1 MSVENYEPLSE
12 ELYWRN
18 KIGNE
23 IRESITRMR
32 QNQAEKEIN
41 HIDNRSFGC
50 LPSCGTAKDINT
62 IIRSYEH
69 CENIARGQKDRN

>member
-1 MSVENYEPLSE
+1 MSVESYEPLSE

-32 QNQAEKEIN
+32 VRQAEMETASGTFSG
-41 HIDNRSFGC
+41 SFSC
-50 LPSCGTAKDINT
+50 LPSCGLTKT
-62 IIRSYEH
+62 IDSYEH

>member
-1 MSVENYEPLSE
+1 MTLESYEPLSE

-32 QNQAEKEIN
+32 EKQVQAEKMMG
-41 HIDNRSFGC
+41 RSDET
-50 LPSCGTAKDINT
+50 LDR

>member
-1 MSVENYEPLSE
+1 MSTENYKPLSE

-32 QNQAEKEIN
+32 ERQGEAET
-41 HIDNRSFGC
+41 RLRTFGC
-50 LPSCGTAKDINT
+50 LPSCEKDSQLNS

>member
-12 ELYWRN
+12 ELYWRK

-32 QNQAEKEIN
+32 EKQVQAEKMMG
-41 HIDNRSFGC
+41 RSDET
-50 LPSCGTAKDINT
+50 LDR

-69 CENIARGQKDRN
+69 CENIARGRKDRN

>member
-1 MSVENYEPLSE
+1 MSTDADNYQPLSD

-32 QNQAEKEIN
+32 IKQAESETA
-41 HIDNRSFGC
+41 RGVFSSSFGC
-50 LPSCGTAKDINT
+50 LPSCGLTK
-62 IIRSYEH
+62 IIDSYEH
-69 CENIARGQKDRN
+69 CENIARGKRDRN